1 MGACALDAKWV
12 KATGSA
18 SGDERVRTVRYELS
32 LKTVFTIL
40 GIVVALWLLARVW
53 QSLLLLVIALVLA
66 GTFSP
71 VVTWLERHRVH
82 RPLALTLVGFGL
94 AGAVVG
100 LGVLVVP
107 ALVAQVDTIITG
119 APALQAQLA
128 DFVARLP
135 VVSGYAGTIRAGDP
149 GQLLTPLGASVL
161 DIARGAATLVVLG
174 VTTVVLA
181 FYLIADHERVQ
192 GFAFALLPRG
202 FHLRTARILLGME
215 TVVGGYMRGQ
225 VLTSV
230 LMGVVTSA
238 VVVTVGA
245 PSALAVGVIAAFAD
259 LVPFVGPA
267 LAIAPAVLLAL
278 TRGPAQALIVLIALM
293 VYSQIETHVL
303 VPRIYGQS
311 LRLSPVAVIVAL
323 LIGGQILGIVGAL
336 LALPIAAGLRVLV
349 EDLRIEL
356 PGEFAGEPSA
366 RAAEYEAEEEYA
378 AHTEGTSSV
387 ESAVLATAI
396 AEHLQ
401 EEVLAHTGAIEHPAE
416 EQGDPSHVGSAL
428 TNPAR

>member
-1 MGACALDAKWV
+1 VDAKRT
-12 KATGSA
+12 KETGSA
-18 SGDERVRTVRYELS
+18 SGGDEHVRTLRYEIS

-40 GIVVALWLLARVW
+40 GIVIALWLLVRVW

-82 RPLALTLVGFGL
+82 RPLALTFVGLGL

-100 LGVLVVP
+100 LGALVVP
-107 ALVAQVDTIITG
+107 ALVAQTNTIITG

-135 VVSGYAGTIRAGDP
+135 VGSGYASTIRASDP
-149 GQLLTPLGASVL
+149 AQLLSPLGASVV
-161 DIARGAATLVVLG
+161 DIAREAATLVVVG

-192 GFAFALLPRG
+192 GFVFSLLPRS
-202 FHLRTARILLGME
+202 FHLRTAHILLDME

-230 LMGVVTSA
+230 AMGMVTAA
-238 VVVTVGA
+238 VCVAVGT
-245 PSALAVGVIAAFAD
+245 PSALAVAVIAAFAD

-278 TRGPAQALIVLIALM
+278 TRGPAQALIVLLALM
-293 VYSQIETHVL
+293 AYSQIETHVL

-323 LIGGQILGIVGAL
+323 LMGGQILGIVGAL

-356 PGEFAGEPSA
+356 PGELAGESSE
-366 RAAEYEAEEEYA
+366 RAAEEEAEREYA
-378 AHTEGTSSV
+378 AYTGGASSV

-401 EEVLAHTGAIEHPAE
+401 EEALVHTGAIEHPAE
-416 EQGDPSHVGSAL
+416 EQGDPPLVAP
-428 TNPAR
+428 TFANPAR